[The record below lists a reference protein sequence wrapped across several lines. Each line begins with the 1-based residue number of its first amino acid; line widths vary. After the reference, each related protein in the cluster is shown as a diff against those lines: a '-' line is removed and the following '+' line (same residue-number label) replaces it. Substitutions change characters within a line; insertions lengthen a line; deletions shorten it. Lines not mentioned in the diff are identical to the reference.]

1 MLKITIRRLL
11 RFKKASL
18 LNIAGLAIGIAASL
32 IVFMIIRFETSF
44 DTQQPNYKNIY
55 RIVTQTDYSTG
66 VQYNSGVSTG
76 VPDALKNEFPQMEKV
91 ATLQMIEGAQFS
103 AEENAG
109 RNVEGNAGKN
119 VEENAG
125 RNVRDN
131 AGKDAGDNAR
141 KNTGKNVGQN
151 TSENVFK
158 EDRGTYFIEP
168 AWFDLFHQKWL
179 SGDPSQLAAPNTI
192 VLDKTTA
199 EKYFGT
205 WEKAIGQII
214 TLDNKYPL
222 KVAGILDNAPANTD
236 FPLRMV
242 VSFETLRQ
250 HPDDYSYVKND
261 WSGMSGHHQVFVQLR
276 ENTDPATIS
285 NRLKTF
291 SKKHYANQL
300 IKVRSL
306 LLLPLSENHFDNR
319 FSYIVPHV
327 SSHTRLLTLTFIGVL
342 ILLMAIINFIN
353 LTTAQSAIRSKEIG
367 IRKVLGSLR
376 RQLITDLL
384 FETAILVTIAI
395 LLAICIAQLSLPV
408 LRGFTPMPIAV
419 FSVENIVFLFI
430 LLISVTIFA
439 GIYPAFILSGYQ
451 PLKAFKPAGFS
462 VRRGLVITQ
471 FAISQIMIIGTIVAM
486 EQVHLLQSA
495 DLGFNKEAVYTVPG
509 FGNYDLNGADALKT
523 RLKQYAG
530 IASITLA
537 NMPPSANSNWMDVF
551 YFDQGATPSNY
562 NIDIRCG
569 DADYLRTFGLQLIAG
584 RNYRD
589 GKNIR
594 ELLIN
599 QTFAKQL
606 GYQDPASAIGH
617 TIKISNTGEWHQI
630 VGVIKDF
637 ANNSLREQ
645 VRPSVVMPWREACW
659 LTCIKLTDFKMIDVL
674 KDEWMKAF
682 PGYVFNGSFLTQQM
696 ENYYQQEQQLSL
708 LYRLFAGIAIF
719 ISCLGLYG
727 MVSFMAVQKK
737 KEIGIR
743 KVLGASVMNILY
755 LFWKEFLTLTGIA
768 FLIAAPAGWWLM
780 NNWLQNFTLRTDVGA
795 TVFLT
800 AIAASVAI
808 ALLTVS
814 HKAMTAALTNPVQS
828 IQTE

>member
-11 RFKKASL
+11 RFKKATL
-18 LNIAGLAIGIAASL
+18 LNITGLAIGIAAAL
-32 IVFMIIRFETSF
+32 IVFMIIHFETSF

-66 VQYNSGVSTG
+66 IQYNSGVSTG
-76 VPDALKNEFPQMEKV
+76 VPAALKTEFPQLEKV
-91 ATLQMIEGAQFS
+91 AALQAIQGAQFS
-103 AEENAG
+103 SKETLFRE
-109 RNVEGNAGKN
+109 
-119 VEENAG
+119 
-125 RNVRDN
+125 
-131 AGKDAGDNAR
+131 DA
-141 KNTGKNVGQN
+141 
-151 TSENVFK
+151 
-158 EDRGTYFIEP
+158 GTYFIEP
-168 AWFDLFHQKWL
+168 TWFDMFHQKWL
-179 SGDPSQLAAPNTI
+179 AGNPSQLAAPNTI

-199 EKYFGT
+199 EKYFGS
-205 WEKAIGQII
+205 WEKAINQII

-222 KVAGILDNAPANTD
+222 KVTGILDTPPKNTD

-261 WSGMSGHHQVFVQLR
+261 WSGMSGQHQVFVQLK
-276 ENTDPATIS
+276 DPATIS

-291 SKKHYANQL
+291 SKAHFANQL
-300 IKVRSL
+300 IKVRTL
-306 LLLPLSENHFDNR
+306 LLLPLSENHFDSR

-327 SSHTRLLTLTFIGVL
+327 SSHSRLLTLTFIGVL

-376 RQLITDLL
+376 RQLIRDLL
-384 FETAILVTIAI
+384 LETALLVTIAI
-395 LLAICIAQLSLPV
+395 ILAIGIAQLSLPA
-408 LRGFTPMPIAV
+408 LRNFTPIPASV
-419 FSVENIVFLFI
+419 FSINNLLFLFI
-430 LLISVTIFA
+430 LFISVTVFA
-439 GIYPAFILSGYQ
+439 GIYPAVILSGYQ
-451 PLKAFKPAGFS
+451 PLKAFKQKGFT

-486 EQVHLLQSA
+486 SQVHLLQSA
-495 DLGFNKEAVYTVPG
+495 DLGFNKDAVYTVPG
-509 FGNYDLNGADALKT
+509 FGNYDLNAADALKT

-530 IASITLA
+530 FTSITLA
-537 NMPPSANSNWMDVF
+537 NMPPAANSNWMDVF
-551 YFDQGATPSNY
+551 YFDQGATASDY

-569 DADYLRTFGLQLIAG
+569 DADYISTFGLQLIAG
-584 RNYRD
+584 RNYQE
-589 GKNIR
+589 GKNTR
-594 ELLIN
+594 ELVIN
-599 QTFAKQL
+599 QTFAKEL
-606 GYQDPASAIGH
+606 GYKDPASAIGH
-617 TIKISNTGEWHQI
+617 TIKIGNQTEWYQI
-630 VGVIKDF
+630 AGVIKDF
-637 ANNSLREQ
+637 TNNSLREHI
-645 VRPSVVMPWREACW
+645 RPSVVMPWREACW
-659 LTCIKLTDFKMIDVL
+659 LTCVKITDFKMVDVL

-682 PGYVFNGSFLTQQM
+682 PGYVFNGSFLSQQM
-696 ENYYQQEQQLSL
+696 ESFYQQEQQLSL

-780 NNWLQNFTLRTDVGA
+780 NNWLQNFTLRTEVGA

>member
-11 RFKKASL
+11 RFRKASL
-18 LNIAGLAIGIAASL
+18 LNIAGLAIGIAAAV

-76 VPDALKNEFPQMEKV
+76 VPDALKTEFPQMEKV
-91 ATLQMIEGAQFS
+91 ATLQAIQGAQF
-103 AEENAG
+103 AAGEN
-109 RNVEGNAGKN
+109 RFRE
-119 VEENAG
+119 
-125 RNVRDN
+125 D
-131 AGKDAGDNAR
+131 GD
-141 KNTGKNVGQN
+141 
-151 TSENVFK
+151 
-158 EDRGTYFIEP
+158 TYFIEP

-179 SGDPSQLAAPNTI
+179 SGNPSQLATPNTI
-192 VLDKTTA
+192 VLDKSTA

-205 WEKAIGQII
+205 WQKALGQVL

-222 KVAGILDNAPANTD
+222 KVAGILANAPANTD

-261 WSGMSGHHQVFVQLR
+261 WSGMNGQHQVFVQLPP
-276 ENTDPATIS
+276 NTDPAQIS

-291 SKKHYANQL
+291 SKEHFANQI
-300 IKVRSL
+300 IKVRTL
-306 LLLPLSENHFDNR
+306 LLLPLSENHFDSR
-319 FSYIVPHV
+319 FSYLVPHV
-327 SSHTRLLTLTFIGVL
+327 SSHARLLTLTFIGML

-376 RQLITDLL
+376 RQLIRDLL

-395 LLAICIAQLSLPV
+395 LLAIGIAQFSLPA
-408 LRGFTPMPIAV
+408 LRGFTPIPTQVLSM
-419 FSVENIVFLFI
+419 ENIVFLFI
-430 LLISVTIFA
+430 LLISVTLFA
-439 GIYPAFILSGYQ
+439 GIYPAFIVSGYQ
-451 PLKAFKPAGFS
+451 PLKAFKPGGFS

-509 FGNYDLNGADALKT
+509 FGNYDLAAADALKT

-530 IASITLA
+530 FTGITLA
-537 NMPPSANSNWMDVF
+537 NMPPAATSNWMDVF
-551 YFDQGATPSNY
+551 YFDQGATPSSY

-569 DADYLRTFGLQLIAG
+569 DADYVRTFGLQLIAG
-584 RNYRD
+584 HNYQD

-599 QTFAKQL
+599 QTFAKEL
-606 GYQDPASAIGH
+606 GYKDPANAVGH
-617 TIKISNTGEWHQI
+617 TIRIGNTGSWHQI

-637 ANNSLREQ
+637 TNNSLREHI
-645 VRPSVVMPWREACW
+645 RPSVVMPWREACW
-659 LTCIKLTDFKMIDVL
+659 LTCVRLTDFKMVDVL
-674 KDEWMKAF
+674 KEEWMKAF

-743 KVLGASVMNILY
+743 KVLGASVVNILY

-768 FLIAAPAGWWLM
+768 FLIAAPVGWWLM
-780 NNWLQNFTLRTDVGA
+780 NNWLQNFTLRTEVGA

-800 AIAASVAI
+800 AIVASVAI

>member
-1 MLKITIRRLL
+1 MLKIAIRHIL
-11 RFKKASL
+11 RFKKTAA
-18 LNIAGLAIGIAASL
+18 LNIAGLAIGIAAAL
-32 IVFMIIRFETSF
+32 IIFMIIRFETSF

-76 VPDALKNEFPQMEKV
+76 VPDALRTEFPQMEKV
-91 ATLQMIEGAQFS
+91 AALQAIQGSQFS
-103 AEENAG
+103 AS
-109 RNVEGNAGKN
+109 RNSQAKD
-119 VEENAG
+119 
-125 RNVRDN
+125 DN
-131 AGKDAGDNAR
+131 IKQDLSQSI
-141 KNTGKNVGQN
+141 KQN
-151 TSENVFK
+151 PSPNIK
-158 EDRGTYFIEP
+158 EDPSPNTFREDAGTYFIEP
-168 AWFDLFHQKWL
+168 SWFDLFHQKWL
-179 SGDPSQLAAPNTI
+179 SGSPSQLAAPD
-192 VLDKTTA
+192 VAALDKSTA

-205 WEKAIGQII
+205 WQHALGQIL

-222 KVAGILDNAPANTD
+222 KIIGILDNAPANTD
-236 FPLRMV
+236 FPLRIV

-261 WSGMSGHHQVFVQLR
+261 WSGMTGQHQVFVQLAL
-276 ENTDPATIS
+276 NTPPEAIS
-285 NRLKTF
+285 TRLKSF
-291 SKKHYANQL
+291 SKDHFANQI
-300 IKVRSL
+300 IKVRTL
-306 LLLPLSENHFDNR
+306 LLLPLKENHFDNR

-327 SSHTRLLTLTFIGVL
+327 SSHTSLLTLSFIGML

-353 LTTAQSAIRSKEIG
+353 LSTAQSAIRAKEIG

-376 RQLITDLL
+376 IQLIKDLL
-384 FETAILVTIAI
+384 LETAILVSMAMV
-395 LLAICIAQLSLPV
+395 LGAGIAQLSLPAV
-408 LRGFTPMPIAV
+408 SKQFAHLPVSIWSIENAV
-419 FSVENIVFLFI
+419 FLCTVVIV
-430 LLISVTIFA
+430 VTLFA

-451 PLKAFKPAGFS
+451 PLRAFKPQPGAFS
-462 VRRGLVITQ
+462 VRRGLIITQ
-471 FAISQIMIIGTIVAM
+471 FAISQIMIICVIVAM
-486 EQVHLLQSA
+486 AQVHLLQSA
-495 DLGFNKEAVYTVPG
+495 DLGFNKDAVYTVPG
-509 FGNYDLNGADALKT
+509 FGNYDLNAADALKT

-530 IASITLA
+530 FTSITLA
-537 NMPPSANSNWMDVF
+537 NMPPAANSNWMDVF
-551 YFDQGATPSNY
+551 YFDQGAIASSY
-562 NIDIRCG
+562 NIDIRVG
-569 DADYLRTFGLQLIAG
+569 DADYVRTFGLQLIAG

-599 QTFAKQL
+599 QTFAREL
-606 GYQDPASAIGH
+606 GYNDPANAIGH
-617 TIKISNTGEWHQI
+617 TLKIGNTGEWHQI

-637 ANNSLREQ
+637 TNNTLREHI
-645 VRPSVVMPWREACW
+645 RPSVVMPWREACW
-659 LTCIKLTDFKMIDVL
+659 LTCVRLNDFKMVEVL

-696 ENYYQQEQQLSL
+696 QSFYQQEQQLSL

-727 MVSFMAVQKK
+727 MVSFMAVQKQ

-743 KVLGASVMNILY
+743 KVLGASVMHILY
-755 LFWKEFLTLTGIA
+755 LFWKEFLVLVGIA

-780 NNWLQNFTLRTDVGA
+780 NNWLQHFALRTEVGA

-800 AIAASVAI
+800 AMIASVAI

-814 HKAMTAALTNPVQS
+814 HKAMTAALTNPVKS